1 MAHASIV
8 PSLDADIHLV
18 LCRFGRAGLAY
29 IETDPAEADATT
41 VVQNLLHGRY
51 GQPLRVVALNV
62 DEGWSQDVS
71 EAMARK
77 VLEIAEREDYELTE
91 GTLAFMEAHSPR
103 VVQPTCPYGEYDAYR
118 TSPRS
123 LNARHSFITAWQ
135 TAPVTSIAAAPTGSA
150 SRLISGEQC
159 GEWNIGRIYEVRGG
173 PEHLRWFWALHFPSK
188 PESLRTDNCVATL
201 EAAKAEFEES
211 WRQWLAWAKLGE
223 VE

>member
-77 VLEIAEREDYELTE
+77 VLEIAERDDYELTE
-91 GTLAFMEAHSPR
+91 GTLAFVEAYSGPADSPSL
-103 VVQPTCPYGEYDAYR
+103 VTPL
-118 TSPRS
+118 TS
-123 LNARHSFITAWQ
+123 
-135 TAPVTSIAAAPTGSA
+135 
-150 SRLISGEQC
+150 
-159 GEWNIGRIYEVRGG
+159 
-173 PEHLRWFWALHFPSK
+173 
-188 PESLRTDNCVATL
+188 
-201 EAAKAEFEES
+201 
-211 WRQWLAWAKLGE
+211 
-223 VE
+223 